1 MEWIDL
7 ECAESFVTLVRR
19 EHFARAAVELH
30 ISTSALSKRLTRLE
44 RQVREVLI
52 IRGPSGYVG
61 LTPAGQRFLAR
72 AHHLLAEARSP
83 TDKSPAVVRLGVP
96 GRAGDILPPM
106 AVRLVGGCL
115 AQSSGARLVV
125 CGVPFGADDEWLLR
139 DLVDV
144 MLTVVEPRRAGLLE
158 TPLAPSTRVVSL
170 AHTNPLAEARLLRID
185 DLADLRIVAVPEAEQ
200 HWISPWCLADVDSA
214 RPRAGVENVNARG
227 VTELAPAIV
236 QDRACGVFIDLLAER
251 LEQFSTVLPLVDA
264 PALLTRATCRVGE
277 DRSAVITLL
286 DILGVFARAALPV
299 DSSRCVCARPAT
311 RSST

>member
-1 MEWIDL
+1 M
-7 ECAESFVTLVRR
+7 
-19 EHFARAAVELH
+19 
-30 ISTSALSKRLTRLE
+30 
-44 RQVREVLI
+44 
-52 IRGPSGYVG
+52 
-61 LTPAGQRFLAR
+61 
-72 AHHLLAEARSP
+72 
-83 TDKSPAVVRLGVP
+83 
-96 GRAGDILPPM
+96 
-106 AVRLVGGCL
+106 
-115 AQSSGARLVV
+115 
-125 CGVPFGADDEWLLR
+125 PFGADDEWLLR

-236 QDRACGVFIDLLAER
+236 QDRACGVFIDLLAQR

-277 DRSAVITLL
+277 DRSAVITLM